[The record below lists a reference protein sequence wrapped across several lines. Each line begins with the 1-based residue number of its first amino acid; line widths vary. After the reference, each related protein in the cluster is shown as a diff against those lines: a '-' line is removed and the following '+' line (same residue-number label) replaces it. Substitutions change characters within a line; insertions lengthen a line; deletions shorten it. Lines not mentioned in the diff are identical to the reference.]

1 MVHDVPDSCLLVTLV
16 GLGWSCWH
24 RIWLYQVIGCHHW
37 GRMSLWPMALCGGVG
52 RWDGSPE
59 RYPLFGVEW
68 LAICCVILAQHAL
81 THYISL
87 HKTSLL
93 LDSIV
98 VCHMFAM
105 KIPCVVMV
113 AAEYCEAY
121 YLEKDR
127 WVPND
132 DTPLVW
138 TQSPGSRVCRWN
150 LQASVTFHHV
160 NFFLPTNLFH

>member
-16 GLGWSCWH
+16 GLGWSCWPGH
-24 RIWLYQVIGCHHW
+24 WLP
-37 GRMSLWPMALCGGVG
+37 SLGTNVPMAHGIVRR
-52 RWDGSPE
+52 RWDGSPQ

-68 LAICCVILAQHAL
+68 LAIFLVIRAQHAL
-81 THYISL
+81 TPYISL

-105 KIPCVVMV
+105 KIPCVVMIV
-113 AAEYCEAY
+113 AEYCEAY

-138 TQSPGSRVCRWN
+138 TQSPGGRVCRWN
-150 LQASVTFHHV
+150 LQTSVTSIM
-160 NFFLPTNLFH
+160 